1 MRRYSTQEP
10 REHLADQLPECAR
23 HHDGHRKPRLKV
35 DPNPDP
41 NRGGLGWIW
50 QHASDNGSSISLSK
64 SKGGIQRTPPLA
76 IPHSG
81 EPVQDRDSLV
91 TRGEIVGE
99 QVEVSL
105 RRRDL

>member
-1 MRRYSTQEP
+1 MQRTKDRQFPS
-10 REHLADQLPECAR
+10 A
-23 HHDGHRKPRLKV
+23 KV
-35 DPNPDP
+35 
-41 NRGGLGWIW
+41 
-50 QHASDNGSSISLSK
+50 
-64 SKGGIQRTPPLA
+64 KGGIQWTPPLA